1 MSNFENISRETKRE
15 AFKGDED
22 RLQEDTVK
30 SSSIE
35 NAMKEKILFAKG
47 DTDELEADVS
57 LEFEDGDVRSLPV
70 RATARFASNT
80 LCPAFFSSL
89 MRDPL

>member
-1 MSNFENISRETKRE
+1 MANIEDTVKAAKAFLQKSENGEPSTYDHMVNVIKNILNQRPDNVLSNFENISRETKRE

-35 NAMKEKILFAKG
+35 NAMKKNS
-47 DTDELEADVS
+47 V
-57 LEFEDGDVRSLPV
+57 
-70 RATARFASNT
+70 
-80 LCPAFFSSL
+80 C
-89 MRDPL
+89 

>member
-35 NAMKEKILFAKG
+35 NALKEKILFAKG
-47 DTDELEADVS
+47 DTDEVEADVS
-57 LEFEDGDVRSLPV
+57 FKRRDVR
-70 RATARFASNT
+70 TAS
-80 LCPAFFSSL
+80 P
-89 MRDPL
+89 